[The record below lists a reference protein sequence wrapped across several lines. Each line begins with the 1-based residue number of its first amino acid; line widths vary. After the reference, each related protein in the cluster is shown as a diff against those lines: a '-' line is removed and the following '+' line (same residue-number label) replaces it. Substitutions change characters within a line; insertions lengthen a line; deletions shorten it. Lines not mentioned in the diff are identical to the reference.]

1 MALFTDVCRNVRTVL
16 AQCQRSTAAAWTHCQ
31 TYRRFTQRALQPEP
45 VVSDNEVINK
55 TFVNRNPRNLE
66 QMSLAVKDRGWA
78 TVWPSRHFYHRLV
91 FRRSQQHI
99 TAEVFS
105 SDSIVPVLSCS
116 TKEWAVKQQL
126 GSTRSV
132 AACRAVGEV
141 LAQRC
146 LEAGITR
153 VVYREVPWMFRSEA
167 NQTFW
172 TAMKE
177 GGVILNEPKRKFI

>member
-1 MALFTDVCRNVRTVL
+1 MALLSDVCRSVRAL
-16 AQCQRSTAAAWTHCQ
+16 LGQCQRSAAAAAAWIHCQ
-31 TYRRFTQRALQPEP
+31 SSARKYSQTAP
-45 VVSDNEVINK
+45 VVSDNEAINQ

-66 QMSLAVKDRGWA
+66 QMALAVKDRGWG
-78 TVWPSRHFYHRLV
+78 TVWPSRQYYHRLV
-91 FRRSQQHI
+91 FRRSQQHV

-105 SDSIVPVLSCS
+105 NDSIEPVLSCS
-116 TKEWAVKQQL
+116 TKEWALKQEL

-132 AACRAVGEV
+132 AACRAIGEV

-153 VVYREVPWMFRSEA
+153 VVYREIPWKFRSEA

-177 GGVILNEPKRKFI
+177 GGVALSEPRRKFI